1 MSLVKKTLAGLLFLL
16 GALSGAAAQT
26 PGNFVQGAVLCANF
40 GCSSVSP
47 VNPMGLNEAFAAK
60 ADYPG
65 ILSANNVWLGSNQ
78 FVGFVNV
85 PTVPSNDNSNAAA
98 NTSFVHQLFVNGN
111 FVTGNFGPSQTA
123 LAADG
128 QVLLAHNGALT
139 AKQIYLP
146 FSVSNGEMYD
156 VIRGVLDFQA
166 ITVGS
171 LTQANA
177 VGGYANC
184 AVTTAVYPNYGAC
197 VGVQGFT
204 TVTAAGAIGWGMTA
218 VVQDSDGMGH
228 LYAKTVRS
236 DFIEKALGN
245 RSLIG
250 LEVDTGVDDNTG
262 TTQSVGILVGLQGT
276 GASASTLRGIVLN
289 AVTTHL
295 TFSFGIDCEGGS
307 MGIACL
313 NVGPQTITG
322 GASASQLIAF
332 EYWKAAN
339 SQFAMTLSAPATG
352 GFKFGATDTTVTNWL
367 DISAV
372 APSGCN
378 LLISSG
384 CALAANG
391 NFFAQTNFQAINAG
405 SANIPNFRLQ
415 ACGVCGLYAPA
426 TGQIAWAVG
435 SAPIMDF
442 GITAAATFS
451 FDVNIS
457 FGNHSA
463 YGGGNPNSVMNFY
476 STYAGTHSGDNVH
489 FQASTLVFD
498 NWSVHLLDYNLTNPG
513 YWTAGA
519 PAIFANGLWSLQTGA
534 SNFFMDGPTG
544 RMRWQG
550 QGGTPPGFLTA
561 GTALEIVGPA
571 AVAPSI
577 AMYGYAGLPPGLF
590 LFSSNGTLGAETMP
604 GLGFNT
610 GIIGWRGWTGAGYGP
625 NNVVLVSFTPVAW
638 SAGNFPLYLQLKATP
653 IGQAGPGI
661 TSLQVMGGVVIGA
674 GTVDPG
680 QGQLDLT
687 GSAFASLPAAP
698 PAGTLAY
705 ITDAIATGCA
715 DTTCTTFGTNITA
728 GGGALKKLG
737 WWNGTNWKLIGQ

>member
-1 MSLVKKTLAGLLFLL
+1 MSLVKRTLAGLLFLL
-16 GALSGAAAQT
+16 GALSGAAVAQT

-65 ILSANNVWLGSNQ
+65 IFSRNNVWTGSNQ
-78 FVGFVNV
+78 FTGPVLFTTGAFV
-85 PTVPSNDNSNAAA
+85 A
-98 NTSFVHQLFVNGN
+98 
-111 FVTGNFGPSQTA
+111 GNFGPSQTA
-123 LAADG
+123 LAGDG
-128 QVLLAHNGALT
+128 QVLLAHNGTLT
-139 AKQIYLP
+139 ARQIYIP
-146 FSVSNGEMYD
+146 FSVMNGEQYD

-177 VGGYANC
+177 IGGYARC

-218 VVQDSDGMGH
+218 VVQDSDGMGG
-228 LYAKTVRS
+228 LTYARTVRS
-236 DFIEKALGN
+236 DFVEKALGN
-245 RSLIG
+245 RSIIG
-250 LEVDTGVDDNTG
+250 LEVDIGVDDNTG
-262 TTQSVGILVGLQGT
+262 TTNGVALLVGLQGN
-276 GASASTLRGIVLN
+276 GASAGPLRGIVLN
-289 AVTTHL
+289 AITTHL
-295 TFSFGIDCEGGS
+295 VFAFGIDCEGGS
-307 MGIACL
+307 MSIACL
-313 NVGPQTITG
+313 NIGAQTITG

-332 EYWKAAN
+332 EYLKATN
-339 SQFAMTLSAPATG
+339 SQFATTLSAPATG
-352 GFKFGATDTTVTNWL
+352 GLKLGATDTTVTNWL
-367 DISAV
+367 DISAL

-384 CALAANG
+384 CALAGNG
-391 NFFAQTNFQAINAG
+391 NFFAQVNFQAINAG
-405 SANIPNFRLQ
+405 SANVPNFRLQ

-442 GITAAATFS
+442 GITAASTFS

-463 YGGGNPNSVMNFY
+463 YGGGNSNSVMNFY
-476 STYAGTHSGDNVH
+476 STYAATRSGDNVH

-498 NWSVHLLDYNLTNPG
+498 NWSGHVLDYNLTNVG

-519 PAIFANGLWSLQTGA
+519 PAIFSGGLWSLQSGT
-534 SNFFMDGPTG
+534 SNLFMDGATG
-544 RMRWQG
+544 RLRWQG
-550 QGGTPPGFLTA
+550 QAGTPPPFDPA
-561 GTALEIVGPA
+561 GALLVVGPA
-571 AVAPSI
+571 TAAPVI
-577 AMYGYAGLPPGLF
+577 QMYGYGGGGGLNSQLVF
-590 LFSSNGTLGAETMP
+590 LGAQ
-604 GLGFNT
+604 GALGSEAFFTAGNQT
-610 GIIGWRGWTGAGYGP
+610 GAIAWRGWTGSGYG
-625 NNVVLVSFTPVAW
+625 NNQAVIVSSAPQAW
-638 SAGNFPLYLQLKATP
+638 GAGNFPLYLNFRSTA
-653 IGQAGPGI
+653 IGR
-661 TSLQVMGGVVIGA
+661 TSNALAMQVMGGVVIGA

-680 QGQLDLT
+680 QGQLDLS
-687 GSAFASLPAAP
+687 GSTFATLPAAP

-737 WWNGTNWKLIGQ
+737 WYNGANWKLIGQ